1 MISMAAMSKDQ
12 RSYLPA
18 AGRDLFLPVYD
29 LTAKVLG
36 ADRARQVLLDQ
47 IHFRG
52 EEDVLDI
59 GCGTG
64 TFAVLLK
71 RRLPA
76 AQIIGLDPDPKAL
89 ARAKRKAEQAG
100 VSLRF
105 DQGFADALE
114 YPAETFDTVFSS
126 FMFHHLDSNNR
137 EKTLREVLRV
147 LKPGGTFYLLD
158 FETSESG
165 SGHGF
170 FRLLHAHERMRDNSE
185 SRILALMDKAGFADR
200 KKMGI
205 RPVLF
210 GLARAAYFQAVAPGV
225 DRGQL

>member
-1 MISMAAMSKDQ
+1 MISMAAMSKAQ

-29 LTAKVLG
+29 LTAAVLG

-47 IHFRG
+47 MHFRG
-52 EEDVLDI
+52 EKHVLDI

-71 RRLPA
+71 RHFPA
-76 AQIIGLDPDPKAL
+76 AEIIGLDPDPKAL

-105 DQGFADALE
+105 DHGFADALE

-126 FMFHHLDSNNR
+126 FMFHHLDSNNK
-137 EKTLREVLRV
+137 EKTLREVVRV

-170 FRLLHAHERMRDNSE
+170 FRLFHANERMWGNSE
-185 SRILALMDKAGFADR
+185 SRILALMDKAGFADH
-200 KKMGI
+200 KKMGT

-210 GLARAAYFQAVAPGV
+210 GLARAAYFRAIAPVVGT
-225 DRGQL
+225 GQV

>member
-1 MISMAAMSKDQ
+1 MAAMSKDQ

-18 AGRDLFLPVYD
+18 AGRDLFLPAYD
-29 LTAKVLG
+29 LTARVLG

-47 IHFRG
+47 MHFRG
-52 EEDVLDI
+52 EEHILDI

-71 RRLPA
+71 RRFPS
-76 AQIIGLDPDPKAL
+76 AQIIGVDPDPKAIT
-89 ARAKRKAEQAG
+89 RAKRKAEQAG

-114 YPAETFDTVFSS
+114 YPAETFDMVFSS
-126 FMFHHLDSNNR
+126 FMFHHLDGNNR
-137 EKTLREVLRV
+137 EKTLREVVRV

-158 FETSESG
+158 FERSESG

-170 FRLLHAHERMRDNSE
+170 FRLFHAHERMQDNSE
-185 SRILALMDKAGFADR
+185 SRILALMDEAGFADR
-200 KKMGI
+200 KKIGT

-210 GLARAAYFQAVAPGV
+210 GLARAAYFQAVAPDV
-225 DRGQL
+225 DRGH